1 MANEHDPDRAR
12 ERSEGDF
19 GRIWRQQPRQEQ
31 AIPVEEVRRRAT
43 EFDAKVE
50 RWKLV
55 GAVTVALLIVK
66 NIWEVWVDTDMLER
80 AGDALMVLALVF
92 IVYRFWRHSRL
103 ERVPSTLGRMNCIEH
118 YRARLLRERELSHD
132 AWAYVLPFVPGFGV
146 IILARA
152 FQGRPSSQVAISI
165 ALAIIMFAV
174 VLWVIA
180 RGRRAIEREIA
191 ALAGQ

>member
-1 MANEHDPDRAR
+1 MANEHEP
-12 ERSEGDF
+12 EF
-19 GRIWRQQPRQEQ
+19 GQMWRQQPRHEP
-31 AIPVEEVRRRAT
+31 AMPVEEVRRRAT

-55 GAVTVALLIVK
+55 GAVTVTLLIVK
-66 NIWEVWVDTDMLER
+66 NIWEVWVDTDMVER

-103 ERVPSTLGRMNCIEH
+103 ERVPSTLGRMSCIEY

-152 FQGRPSSQVAISI
+152 FQGRPSSQVA
-165 ALAIIMFAV
+165 ALMVLAIIMFAM

-180 RGRRAIEREIA
+180 RGRRTIEREIA
-191 ALAGQ
+191 ALAGE

>member
-1 MANEHDPDRAR
+1 MANEHEP
-12 ERSEGDF
+12 EF
-19 GRIWRQQPRQEQ
+19 GQMWRQQPRHEP
-31 AIPVEEVRRRAT
+31 AMPVEEVRRRVR

-55 GAVTVALLIVK
+55 GAVTVTLLIVK

-103 ERVPSTLGRMNCIEH
+103 ERVPSTLGRMSCVDH
-118 YRARLLRERELSHD
+118 YRARLVRERELSHD

-146 IILARA
+146 IILSPA
-152 FQGRPSSQVAISI
+152 FQGRTSSQVAVLI
-165 ALAIIMFAV
+165 ALAVIMFAV
-174 VLWVIA
+174 VLWTIA
-180 RGRRAIEREIA
+180 RGRRTIEREIA
-191 ALAGQ
+191 ALAGE

>member
-1 MANEHDPDRAR
+1 MANKQEP
-12 ERSEGDF
+12 DF
-19 GRIWRQQPRQEQ
+19 GQMWRQQPRQEQ
-31 AIPVEEVRRRAT
+31 AMPVEEVRRRAA
-43 EFDAKVE
+43 ELNARVE

-55 GAVTVALLIVK
+55 GALTVALLIVK

-92 IVYRFWRHSRL
+92 LVFRFWRHSRP
-103 ERVPSTLGRMNCIEH
+103 ERVPSTLGRMSCVEH

-146 IILARA
+146 IVLSRA
-152 FQGRPSSQVAISI
+152 FQGRPSSQVAVLI
-165 ALAIIMFAV
+165 ALAIIMFAM

-180 RGRRAIEREIA
+180 RGRRRIEREIA
-191 ALAGQ
+191 ALAGE